1 MSFASREAFEDF
13 VRAGDLSPDDL
24 VYDGET
30 GSWSSALTHPLVLE
44 LQYEEEAAAEAAA
57 AQAASAA
64 DGDGGGEEDHG
75 SEPLG
80 TVEHDGDGDPS
91 HPDGDGGEEGLG
103 LSLAPARAV
112 EPKARDDSADSS
124 LPEIERPVV
133 MPSRPLDVED
143 SDEGGTDGGEDP
155 TVEGDDPVPH
165 EGAPELDVGTGGM
178 GLGVT
183 MENRGSLG
191 EMLSTPTTGAEPE
204 AERPKPAAKP
214 KARPTPAAA
223 RKESGGIGRW
233 IAAAAVVGVLGAGGY
248 FGLTGMGNE
257 AAQPS
262 DGMVEQE
269 PAPVEVEPEPE
280 PPPPQ
285 PTIATSEA
293 AVQERARERY
303 LTGSQAVLRD
313 LEPIPPEW
321 ATAEYFASPSSY
333 PEIPGLWEPYITAM
347 QLFRAGDRE
356 RYTTAFEA
364 ALDDAAIRGEQRAE
378 RAGRAMAR
386 FDAGAAARAAHFD
399 RVVALAS
406 AAIQSHSALVEAEG
420 LILIDPSGPIG
431 IQSGIGRGAYGRDP
445 DSQLLLDQVV
455 EVLNETLRADG
466 AGPVQGVNVREWV
479 WSGFLD
485 AVTTGS

>member
-1 MSFASREAFEDF
+1 
-13 VRAGDLSPDDL
+13 
-24 VYDGET
+24 
-30 GSWSSALTHPLVLE
+30 
-44 LQYEEEAAAEAAA
+44 
-57 AQAASAA
+57 
-64 DGDGGGEEDHG
+64 
-75 SEPLG
+75 
-80 TVEHDGDGDPS
+80 
-91 HPDGDGGEEGLG
+91 
-103 LSLAPARAV
+103 
-112 EPKARDDSADSS
+112 
-124 LPEIERPVV
+124 
-133 MPSRPLDVED
+133 
-143 SDEGGTDGGEDP
+143 
-155 TVEGDDPVPH
+155 
-165 EGAPELDVGTGGM
+165 
-178 GLGVT
+178 

-191 EMLSTPTTGAEPE
+191 EMLSTPTTDAEPE
-204 AERPKPAAKP
+204 AERPKPAAKR
-214 KARPTPAAA
+214 KARPAPAAA
-223 RKESGGIGRW
+223 PKESGGIGRW

-257 AAQPS
+257 AAQPP
-262 DGMVEQE
+262 DGTVEQQ

-280 PPPPQ
+280 PLPQ

-303 LTGSQAVLRD
+303 LTASQAVLRD

-333 PEIPGLWEPYITAM
+333 PEIPGLWEPYIAAM
-347 QLFRAGDRE
+347 QIFRTGDRE

-386 FDAGAAARAAHFD
+386 FDAGAEARAAHFD

-406 AAIQSHSALVEAEG
+406 AAIQSHNALLEAEG

-455 EVLNETLRADG
+455 EVLNETLRAEG